1 MRTRVNISKIL
12 WQRSNGLVDY
22 LVAEEDMSSWARQ
35 MAAGAQNE
43 RVWLLEHPSLY
54 TLGTSANAAD
64 VLTSASCPTYTT
76 GRGGQVT
83 YHGPGQRIA
92 YVQLNLKQR
101 EPDLKKYI
109 HDLESWLIATLDA
122 FGIRGERREG
132 RVGIWVNKAGQDVKI
147 AAIGVR
153 IQKWITLHGIA
164 LNVHPDLDYFKHIVP
179 CGLSQFGVTS
189 FADLGV
195 KASMSQVDAA
205 LHNCFE
211 GIFGPC
217 APIVTI

>member
-1 MRTRVNISKIL
+1 M
-12 WQRSNGLVDY
+12 WQRSEGLVDY
-22 LVAEEDMSSWARQ
+22 PVAEEEMSSWARQ
-35 MAAGAQNE
+35 MAVGAQNE

-54 TLGTSANAAD
+54 TLGTSADAAD

-122 FGIRGERREG
+122 FAIRGERREG

-153 IQKWITLHGIA
+153 VQKWITLHGIA
-164 LNVHPDLDYFKHIVP
+164 LNVNPDLDYFKHIVP

-195 KASMSQVDAA
+195 AASMSQVDTV
-205 LHNCFE
+205 LHDCFE
-211 GIFGPC
+211 TIFGPC
-217 APIVTI
+217 EPIEAI